1 MGEAQPSC
9 TAGTGVGGTLA
20 ALEGDVSAVRWVRRS
35 AWLLWAATLVATAVG
50 LALLVWDWSTPTP
63 AGFFGIRG
71 FTGWWA
77 LGFGGMGALLTWRRP
92 RHPVGW
98 ILAGAGL
105 LAAVDFVSFEYG
117 LTAAGR
123 RGLPATEYVA

>member
-1 MGEAQPSC
+1 MRWARW
-9 TAGTGVGGTLA
+9 LA
-20 ALEGDVSAVRWVRRS
+20 WSLWV
-35 AWLLWAATLVATAVG
+35 LTLVVAAIG

-71 FTGWWA
+71 FTGLWA

-105 LAAVDFVSFEYG
+105 LAAVDFVSLEYG

-123 RGLPATEYVA
+123 GGLPAGSMWPGHSSGSGCCSSR